1 MERHAIF
8 YNKTN
13 RHIFKKLLPLLKETK
28 KLNALGSF
36 TKCSNKN
43 SIGYHFE
50 IKRVGSFLDKQVV
63 GEFDIVIDAT
73 CLNDPIIEWF
83 DELCNQP
90 VINYISNKLN
100 KKMVIIPKL
109 KPDCNQDFDEK
120 IRNKFLESFITR

>member
-50 IKRVGSFLDKQVV
+50 IKRVGSFLVKQVV
-63 GEFDIVIDAT
+63 GEFDIVVDT
-73 CLNDPIIEWF
+73 SCLDDPIIKWF
-83 DELCNQP
+83 DDFCNQP
-90 VINYISNKLN
+90 VINYISNRLG
-100 KKMVIIPKL
+100 KKMVIVQKL
-109 KPDCNQDFDEK
+109 KPDSYDE
-120 IRNKFLESFITR
+120 IRNRFLERVI